1 LTEKTVNS
9 LPLKIATAPVNWNN
23 NDLPG
28 WRAIVP
34 FPDILNRMLDAG
46 YTATE
51 YDEKFGLDPDVVLP
65 EVNSRAMRLCGSYQW
80 LDLLNP
86 AVFESQIPAFTA
98 RLQLLHELQCDSVI
112 IADSL
117 RPERIAIAG
126 NVPEDGSA
134 SLPLDGY
141 RQIAESARCAAAI
154 AGKFGIATHYHNHVG
169 TWIETPTEV
178 DHLLQSLRDA
188 DVDLC
193 FDTGHY
199 AYGGGNAAAFI
210 ETHVREI
217 GYLHLKDVDSSKL
230 QAARSNRW
238 SFLDALREIVFS
250 PLGEGNA
257 GIERIL
263 DVLSMNGFQGWVV
276 IEQDTCAG
284 DQTEVARRN
293 LDVVKRTLAE
303 RTKR

>member
-1 LTEKTVNS
+1 MTVNP

-28 WRAIVP
+28 WREVVP
-34 FPDILNRMLDAG
+34 FPGILDRMLDAG
-46 YTATE
+46 YTVTE
-51 YDEKFGLDPDVVLP
+51 YDEKFGLEPDAVLH
-65 EVNSRAMRLCGSYQW
+65 EVNKRGMRLCGSYQW

-86 AVFESQIPAFTA
+86 AGFESQIPALTA
-98 RLQLLHELQCDSVI
+98 RLRLLHELHCDSVI

-117 RPERIAIAG
+117 RPERVAIAG
-126 NVPEDGSA
+126 NVPADGSA
-134 SLPLDGY
+134 SLHPDGY
-141 RQIAESARCAAAI
+141 RQIAESARRAASI
-154 AGKFGIATHYHNHVG
+154 AGEFGLATHYHNHVG

-178 DHLLQSLRDA
+178 DHLLQSLRET

-199 AYGGGNAAAFI
+199 AYGGGDAAAFI
-210 ETHVREI
+210 ETHLPEI
-217 GYLHLKDVDSSKL
+217 GYLHLKDVDSSKV
-230 QAARSNRW
+230 QAARGNQW

-263 DVLSMNGFQGWVV
+263 ELLSMHDFQGWVV

-284 DQTEVARRN
+284 DQTEVARNN
-293 LDVVKRTLAE
+293 LNVVKRTFAE